1 MFAQTQENTLRHP
14 KSAGLFV
21 FYSREH
27 FATIRNLQA
36 YLCSTQEN
44 TLRLSEIDKST
55 CVLLRRTLYDYPIS
69 ASLFVFSL
77 RRTLYNYPIS
87 ASLLVFY
94 YSYFA
99 FQLVRWFRGWC
110 CFAANFFYCLWL
122 PIQYN
127 ARRRWPKY
135 YAWNIKSCGVDA
147 ASQQTYFIVS
157 GSPSNT
163 MLGGGD
169 QNTRLGM

>member
-1 MFAQTQENTLRHP
+1 M
-14 KSAGLFV
+14 
-21 FYSREH
+21 
-27 FATIRNLQA
+27 
-36 YLCSTQEN
+36 
-44 TLRLSEIDKST
+44 ST
-55 CVLLRRTLYDYPIS
+55 CVLLRRTLYNYPIS

-99 FQLVRWFRGWC
+99 FRLVRLVRWFRGWY
-110 CFAANFFYCLWL
+110 CFAANLFYGLRL

-127 ARRRWPKY
+127 ARGRWPKY
-135 YAWNIKSCGVDA
+135 YAWNVKSCGVDA
-147 ASQQTYFIVS
+147 ASQQIYFIVS

-169 QNTRLGM
+169 QINVWNVKSCVVDAVSQQTYFIVFGSPFNPTLGMVEKNVLMGRACLTFWKKNGLA